1 MVHAFSG
8 RCAPSHPQSCAH
20 VARASRKIAKRGNRF
35 VTVTSHGV
43 RRCPRSTSWKRR
55 SKVDK
60 GVHGWAEYYKPTEV
74 LPEVMLDHPEKLPQ
88 P

>member
-8 RCAPSHPQSCAH
+8 RYAPWSPQNCAH
-20 VARASRKIAKRGNRF
+20 VARASRRIAKRRTGF
-35 VTVTSHGV
+35 VTVTSRRV

-60 GVHGWAEYYKPTEV
+60 GVQGWAEYYKPTKV
-74 LPEVMLDHPEKLPQ
+74 LPETMLDHFLKL
-88 P
+88 